1 MIVYHGGVVLVDKP
15 RIMESVRTLD
25 FGNGFYT
32 TTSREQAENWIKIKA
47 RRENVHMGVLSIY
60 EIPDEFY
67 QAKELQTKIFEGAT
81 EEWLQFILSNRLNKE
96 YVHPYDIV
104 CGPVADDRVYTC
116 LNAFENKFMSFE
128 AAIQELRTYK
138 LANQISFH
146 TNAGLQLLKFI
157 TSEDFE
163 ESR

>member
-1 MIVYHGGVVLVDKP
+1 MIVYHGGIVLVDKP
-15 RIMESVRTLD
+15 KIMEPVRTLD

-32 TTSREQAENWIKIKA
+32 TTSKEQAENWIKIKV
-47 RRENVHMGVLSIY
+47 RRENVHTGVLSIY

-67 QAKELQTKIFEGAT
+67 QEKELRIKIFEGAT

-96 YVHPYDIV
+96 YVHLYDIV
-104 CGPVADDRVYTC
+104 SGPVADDRVYAC

-146 TNAGLQLLKFI
+146 TNAGLQLIRFI
-157 TSEDFE
+157 TGEVIE
-163 ESR
+163 ERR